1 MCQNFLVFHH
11 DKLIVNKCSCH
22 SISQYSKKQNTPQVK
37 ICKFRNVKST
47 QVRST
52 GTQHFQT
59 LSCILASVLQIN
71 VLDSSA
77 SENCLPLKRSCS
89 LKNF

>member
-52 GTQHFQT
+52 GTQHF
-59 LSCILASVLQIN
+59 
-71 VLDSSA
+71 
-77 SENCLPLKRSCS
+77 
-89 LKNF
+89 